1 MTLNAEYGIP
11 YKQSGGISHS
21 SAFKYKKSRKYYL
34 CESVDNIEALNTIR
48 KAKQVLPMTEKDF
61 KIDKLKDGTFRV
73 TRIDISG
80 DYHTHMK
87 SKQLAKTV
95 IHNVCYGKIPLNSRD
110 YTLISMYRLSNDEK
124 YRSKIQEILNTRKQ
138 KGKKDN
144 YCNPSRYKSGRNF

>member
-34 CESVDNIEALNTIR
+34 CESVDNIEALNKIR
-48 KAKQVLPMTEKDF
+48 KAKKVMNMKEKDF

-124 YRSKIQEILNTRKQ
+124 YRSKIQEILYARKQ
-138 KGKKDN
+138 KGKKD
-144 YCNPSRYKSGRNF
+144 YYYNPGRKRSGGNF

>member
-1 MTLNAEYGIP
+1 
-11 YKQSGGISHS
+11 
-21 SAFKYKKSRKYYL
+21 
-34 CESVDNIEALNTIR
+34 
-48 KAKQVLPMTEKDF
+48 MTEKDF

-124 YRSKIQEILNTRKQ
+124 YRSKIQEILDTRKQ

-144 YCNPSRYKSGRNF
+144 YYNPSRKHSGGNF